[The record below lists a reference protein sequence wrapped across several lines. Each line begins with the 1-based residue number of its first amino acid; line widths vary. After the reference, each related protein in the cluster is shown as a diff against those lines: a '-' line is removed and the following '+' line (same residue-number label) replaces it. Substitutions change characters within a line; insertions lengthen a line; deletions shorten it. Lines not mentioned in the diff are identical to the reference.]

1 MFAPDSIRTTQEMVR
16 VCRPGGRIG
25 FAAWT
30 PGGMLGKIF
39 QIHSRYAPPPPGL
52 PPPSLWGDEKVVR
65 ERFADHAASFAFTLR
80 HHMFRA
86 PLPEQW
92 FAFMK
97 KFFGPTNLAWEALD
111 DAQRVEFE
119 REVLAAAAEH
129 NISGDEKLMARGEY
143 LESVITLK

>member
-1 MFAPDSIRTTQEMVR
+1 MVR
-16 VCRPGGRIG
+16 VCGAGGRIG

-39 QIHSRYAPPPPGL
+39 QIHARYAPPPAGL
-52 PPPSLWGDEKVVR
+52 PAPSLWGEERVVR
-65 ERFADHAASFAFTLR
+65 ERFANHAVSFSFTLR

-97 KFFGPTNLAWEALD
+97 KFFGPTNLAWDALD
-111 DAQRVEFE
+111 DTQRVEFE
-119 REVLAAAAEH
+119 REVLAAAAEF
-129 NISGDEKLMARGEY
+129 NTSGDEKLIARGEY
-143 LESVITLK
+143 LECVITLK